1 MASAISINSSNEMY
15 QDEMK
20 AKLAAE
26 ELRAEFENV
35 DVNEQSKEQQ
45 LKINLPQK
53 ELEDF
58 KKDRQTGTVSR

>member
-45 LKINLPQK
+45 LKINLLQK

-58 KKDRQTGTVSR
+58 K